1 MTRAVFLD
9 LETTG
14 LYLKQGS
21 ILEIALIVV
30 EVPRLTEVARFS
42 TVCAPNDWTQLQKM
56 DPVVVKMHTESGLLA
71 ELQACRATLR
81 TASQVEPAL
90 CVWLLNQT
98 GGEKVYLAGS
108 NPDFD
113 RRWLEEHMPNLARKF
128 SHRNFDV
135 NTFFIL
141 REWIAGKEKHGTK
154 HRALD
159 DCLQAIQ
166 GVRDH
171 LNWCASVF
179 RPRSAE

>member
-9 LETTG
+9 IETTG
-14 LYLKQGS
+14 LYPKQGS

-71 ELQACRATLR
+71 EYQAER
-81 TASQVEPAL
+81 TTPLFKAAHSEPEL

-98 GGEKVYLAGS
+98 GGETVYLAGS

-113 RRWLEEHMPNLARKF
+113 RRWLEEHMPNLARKL
-128 SHRNFDV
+128 HYRNFDV

-179 RPRSAE
+179 RP

>member
-9 LETTG
+9 VESTSLNA
-14 LYLKQGS
+14 KQGS
-21 ILEIALIVV
+21 ILEIAMIVV
-30 EVPRLTEVARFS
+30 EVPRLTEVARTSF
-42 TVCAPNDWTQLQKM
+42 VCRPVDVSHLQKM
-56 DPVVVKMHTESGLLA
+56 DAVVVKMHTESGLLA
-71 ELQACRATLR
+71 EVAKATR
-81 TASQVEPAL
+81 TAPEVEPEL

-113 RRWLEEHMPNLARKF
+113 RRWLEEHMPNLARKL

-154 HRALD
+154 HRALA
-159 DCLQAIQ
+159 DCEQAIQ

-171 LNWCASVF
+171 LNWCARVF
-179 RPRSAE
+179 GGKK